1 MALSRRELLRT
12 GLGGGLGLATP
23 WLAWS
28 ELIERA
34 AEAAPAP
41 GTGFQAI
48 DHIVVLVQE
57 NRSFDHYF
65 GTLRGIRGF
74 ADAAR
79 QPLGDGS
86 GLSVLAQP
94 GYPVPGYGGRLYPFH
109 LDTASGHGECVA
121 DPDHSWGVQHRSWD
135 RGAMDSFVRQHVAAD
150 GTNAGAITMGYY
162 GRTDAAFYYALAD
175 AFTICDS
182 YFCSVLG
189 PSYPNHAYMISGTL
203 DPDGRNGGPLLAG
216 GNPGQFSWTTMPEQ
230 LQARGVEW
238 KVYTSPDNYAP
249 GQVGDPI
256 FQLFSQ
262 YLTRPDLAQ
271 RAFGPQYPSD
281 FVRDAQSGQ
290 LPAVSWVYVPIAQSE
305 HPPGPLAFGESAA
318 ASILDALT
326 SNQAAWLRTALFI
339 TWDENGGFF
348 DHVAPP
354 TPPPGTSGEH
364 IGVRPLP
371 PAAEGLGDPIG
382 LGFRVPMLV
391 VSPFSR
397 GGFVCSEVFD
407 HTSLLRFIEAR
418 FGVEA
423 PNLSAWRRTA
433 VGDLRSAFDFSA
445 RDPSVPSLPSVSLT
459 PVVTGDCAV
468 SVVNGEVKTLPI
480 GNYPVPPNSIP
491 EQEPGTRP
499 RRPLPSTPS
508 GRAPGRSPVPAPRAP
523 STRRR
528 RRRRRHHRR
537 RHHRHRHH
545 HRRRNR
551 HHRRR
556 ARRRDRDDG

>member
-1 MALSRRELLRT
+1 VALTRRDLLRA
-12 GLGGGLGLATP
+12 GLAGGVGLSAP
-23 WLAWS
+23 WLRWS
-28 ELIERA
+28 DVIERA
-34 AEAAPAP
+34 AAAGPAP
-41 GTGFQAI
+41 GGVQALE
-48 DHIVVLVQE
+48 HIVILVQE

-65 GTLRGIRGF
+65 GTLRGVRGF

-79 QPLGDGS
+79 QKLGDGS
-86 GLSVLAQP
+86 GNSVLAQP

-135 RGAMDSFVRQHVAAD
+135 RGAMDSFVREHVAAD
-150 GTNAGAITMGYY
+150 GTAAGAITMGYY
-162 GRTDAAFYYALAD
+162 TRADAAFYYALAD

-203 DPDGRNGGPLLAG
+203 DPDGHHGGPLLAG

-230 LQARGVEW
+230 LQARGIEW

-262 YLTRPDLAQ
+262 YLTRADLAQ
-271 RAFGPQYPSD
+271 RAFVPQYPSD
-281 FVRDAQSGQ
+281 FVRDAQSGA
-290 LPAVSWVYVPIAQSE
+290 LPAVSWVYVPLAQSE
-305 HPPGPLAFGESAA
+305 HPPAPLAFGESAA
-318 ASILDALT
+318 ATILDALT
-326 SNQAAWLRTALFI
+326 SNQAAWSRTALFI

-348 DHVAPP
+348 DHVVPP
-354 TPPPGTSGEH
+354 TPPAGTSGEH

-371 PAAEGLGDPIG
+371 AQAEGIGDPIG
-382 LGFRVPMLV
+382 LGFRVPLLV

-423 PNLSAWRRTA
+423 PNLSAWRRGA
-433 VGDLRSAFDFSA
+433 VGDLRSAFDFTGQ
-445 RDPSVPSLPSVSLT
+445 DPSVPSLPSVSPT
-459 PVVTGDCAV
+459 PVVAGDCAV
-468 SVVNGEVKTLPI
+468 TVVNGEVKTLPI
-480 GNYPVPPNSIP
+480 GNYPVPPNSLP
-491 EQEPGTRP
+491 VQEPGQRP
-499 RRPLPSTPS
+499 RRPLPSSPS
-508 GRAPGRSPVPAPRAP
+508 ARAPGRSPLPTPPAPAAR
-523 STRRR
+523 RRR
-528 RRRRRHHRR
+528 RRRRRH
-537 RHHRHRHH
+537 
-545 HRRRNR
+545 R
-551 HHRRR
+551 HHRRHLR
-556 ARRRDRDDG
+556 HRLRRHRRRLRRRDRDRG